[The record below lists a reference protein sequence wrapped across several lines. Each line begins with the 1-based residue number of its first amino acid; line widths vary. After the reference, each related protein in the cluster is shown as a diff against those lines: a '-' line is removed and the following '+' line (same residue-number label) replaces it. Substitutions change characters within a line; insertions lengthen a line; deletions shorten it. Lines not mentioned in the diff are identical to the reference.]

1 MANTIDFKTGYK
13 ATNKNMKCQGFKF
26 EIGEWYSVKGGLEPC
41 KNGFHFC
48 EYPSGPWA
56 YYNNGR
62 LFKVEAK
69 EVLMSTGPGADLKHV
84 ARHIRLVEEIK
95 LDGNRNTGNRNTG
108 DRNTGGRNTGD
119 RNTGNWN
126 TGNRN
131 TGAGNCG
138 NNHSGS
144 LCFGEAPFYL
154 FNKKADRKKVDFSKV
169 YDLSCLLLKDD
180 PIDPVPFL
188 LLPNATKTAIKKLH
202 GEHIKSR
209 KKANKTL

>member
-1 MANTIDFKTGYK
+1 MIKEIRTTGDM
-13 ATNKNMKCQGFKF
+13 NVG
-26 EIGEWYSVKGGLEPC
+26 
-41 KNGFHFC
+41 H
-48 EYPSGPWA
+48 
-56 YYNNGR
+56 
-62 LFKVEAK
+62 
-69 EVLMSTGPGADLKHV
+69 
-84 ARHIRLVEEIK
+84 
-95 LDGNRNTGNRNTG
+95 RNTGH
-108 DRNTGGRNTGD
+108 

-126 TGNRN
+126 TGNWN
-131 TGAGNCG
+131 TGDRNVGDMNVGHGNTGDMNVGRMNTGDTNTGDKNTGDKNTGDRNVGDKNTGDG
-138 NNHSGS
+138 NIGNYHSGC

-154 FNKKADRKKVDFSKV
+154 FNQKADRKKVDFSKV